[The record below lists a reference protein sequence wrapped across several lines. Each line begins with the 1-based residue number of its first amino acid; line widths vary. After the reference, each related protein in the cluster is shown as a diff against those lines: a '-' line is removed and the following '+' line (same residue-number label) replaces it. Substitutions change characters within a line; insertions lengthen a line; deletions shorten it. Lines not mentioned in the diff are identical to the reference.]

1 MMEALKGRWQE
12 TRTMKVLEEIMAR
25 ILLFTGKGGVGKT
38 TVAAATAVCAA
49 RHGYKTVVMSTDAAH
64 SLGDSLD
71 RQLGPEPLP
80 ISTNLWAQ
88 ESNVLYNIEKH
99 WGTAKKWL
107 AALMAWRG
115 VDEIVAEEIAVLP
128 GIEELANLLCV
139 YSYEQ
144 QGNYDVIVVDCAP
157 TGESLRLLT
166 FPEVMQW
173 WINKL
178 LPVGR
183 RLVPVTFPVIHRFT
197 DMPLPDE
204 EIFSTIDELFQQLQ
218 GLRSLLTDPRVTT
231 IRLVMN
237 PEKMVIKEAQR
248 TYTYLNLYG
257 YPTDAVIC
265 NRLIP
270 QDADGSY
277 WEKWK
282 ESQTDYL
289 HFIEERFSPL
299 PILRVPLLKNEV
311 VGTEALEE
319 IGRHLYAE
327 NDPTRILFEG
337 KTVSIDREDGGYVLS
352 MPLPFVTKGDV
363 SLMRNGDELVA
374 TIGNQRHSILLP
386 QLLLGRELKGAKLDT
401 GRLYIRFESDKGT
414 NEVIGTKRKSVD
426 KARKLG

>member
-1 MMEALKGRWQE
+1 MSR
-12 TRTMKVLEEIMAR
+12 V
-25 ILLFTGKGGVGKT
+25 LLFTGKGGVGKT

-49 RHGYKTVVMSTDAAH
+49 RHGYKTVVMSTDTAH

-71 RQLGPEPLP
+71 RQLGPEPLY
-80 ISTNLWAQ
+80 ISENLWAQ

-99 WGTAKKWL
+99 WGTVKRWL

-128 GIEELANLLCV
+128 GIEELANLLWV
-139 YSYEQ
+139 YNYEK

-204 EIFSTIDELFQQLQ
+204 QIFSTIDELFQQLE
-218 GLRSLLTDPRVTT
+218 GLRSLLTNPEVTT

-270 QDADGSY
+270 QDADGGY

-282 ESQTDYL
+282 ESQAGYL

-299 PILRVPLLKNEV
+299 PILKVPLLQNEV
-311 VGTEALEE
+311 VGTESLEE
-319 IGRHLYAE
+319 IDRHLYGE
-327 NDPTRILFEG
+327 NDPTRILFKG
-337 KTVSIDREDGGYVLS
+337 KAMSIEREDMGYVLT

-374 TIGNQRHSILLP
+374 AIGSQRHNILLP
-386 QLLLGRELKGAKLDT
+386 QILLACELKGAKLED
-401 GRLYIRFESDKGT
+401 GHLCIRFGAVEGNHS
-414 NEVIGTKRKSVD
+414 
-426 KARKLG
+426 

>member
-1 MMEALKGRWQE
+1 MSR
-12 TRTMKVLEEIMAR
+12 V
-25 ILLFTGKGGVGKT
+25 LLFTGKGGVGKT
-38 TVAAATAVCAA
+38 TVAAATALAAA
-49 RHGYKTVVMSTDAAH
+49 RHGYKTVIMSTDAAH

-71 RQLGPEPLP
+71 RQLGPEPLQ
-80 ISTNLWAQ
+80 ISANLWAQ

-99 WGTAKKWL
+99 WGTVKRWL

-115 VDEIVAEEIAVLP
+115 VDEVVAEEIAVLP
-128 GIEELANLLCV
+128 GIEELANLLWV
-139 YSYEQ
+139 YNYEQ
-144 QGNYDVIVVDCAP
+144 QGDYDVIVVDCAP

-183 RLVPVTFPVIHRFT
+183 KLMPVTFPVIHRFT

-204 EIFSTIDELFQQLQ
+204 DIFSTIDELFQQLQ
-218 GLRSLLTDPRVTT
+218 GLRSLLTNPQVTT

-248 TYTYLNLYG
+248 LYTYLNLYG

-282 ESQTDYL
+282 ESQAEYL

-299 PILRVPLLKNEV
+299 PIFKVPLLKNEV
-311 VGTEALEE
+311 VGTAALEE
-319 IGRHLYAE
+319 IGRHLYGE
-327 NDPTRILFEG
+327 DDPTRILFEG
-337 KTVSIDREDGGYVLS
+337 KTVSIDREDTGYVLT
-352 MPLPFVTKGDV
+352 MPMPFVTKGDV

-374 TIGNQRHSILLP
+374 TIGSQRHNILLP
-386 QLLLGRELKGAKLDT
+386 QILLACELKGAKLDD
-401 GRLYIRFESDKGT
+401 GQLHIRFGEAKVVKG
-414 NEVIGTKRKSVD
+414 
-426 KARKLG
+426 

>member
-1 MMEALKGRWQE
+1 
-12 TRTMKVLEEIMAR
+12 MAR

-49 RHGYKTVVMSTDAAH
+49 RHGYKTVIMSTDAAH

-71 RQLGPEPLP
+71 CQLGPEPLQ
-80 ISTNLWAQ
+80 ISENLWAQ
-88 ESNVLYNIEKH
+88 ESNVLYNMEKH
-99 WGTAKKWL
+99 WGTVKRWL
-107 AALMAWRG
+107 SALMAWRG

-128 GIEELANLLCV
+128 GIEELANLLWV
-139 YSYEQ
+139 YNYEQ

-157 TGESLRLLT
+157 TDESLRLLT

-183 RLVPVTFPVIHRFT
+183 RLMPVTFPIIHRFT

-204 EIFSTIDELFQQLQ
+204 QIFSTIDELFQQLE
-218 GLRSLLTDPRVTT
+218 GLRSLLTNPKITT

-237 PEKMVIKEAQR
+237 AEKMVIKEAQR

-265 NRLIP
+265 NRIIP
-270 QDADGSY
+270 QDAVGSY
-277 WEKWK
+277 WDKWK
-282 ESQTDYL
+282 ESQTEYL

-299 PILRVPLLKNEV
+299 PILKVPLLKNEV

-319 IGRHLYAE
+319 IGCHLYGE
-327 NDPTRILFEG
+327 DDPTRILFEG
-337 KTVSIDREDGGYVLS
+337 KTMSIDREDGGYVLTL
-352 MPLPFVTKGDV
+352 PLPFVAKGDV

-374 TIGNQRHSILLP
+374 TIGSQRHNILLP
-386 QLLLGRELKGAKLDT
+386 QILLGRELKGAKLDT
-401 GRLYIRFESDKGT
+401 GRLYIRFESDKGIA
-414 NEVIGTKRKSVD
+414 EVSGIRRKSGD